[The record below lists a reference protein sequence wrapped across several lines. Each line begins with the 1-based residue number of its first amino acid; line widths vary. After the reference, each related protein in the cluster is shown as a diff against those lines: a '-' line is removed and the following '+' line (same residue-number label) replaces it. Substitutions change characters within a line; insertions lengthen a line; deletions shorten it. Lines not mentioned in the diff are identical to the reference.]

1 MAWPLLAVPLITAGA
16 SLLGG
21 AMSMA
26 GGAASLAG
34 ATLNT
39 AATIGGIASDAA
51 QGVIGAAGGLLG
63 GGKSGNKE
71 ETPAGTFRDDQGVLR
86 ADGSGANK
94 RGTYASDPKKG
105 MTQAKVKAAIDP
117 TNAEGPVSTLPTG
130 DESDNQI
137 LTQILGQIRMNTG
150 ILGSMSASLTSMVS
164 SGAAENRTSN
174 IKGQNTDDKKSG
186 NMVSSVF
193 GKLSKGLK
201 KLSGG
206 LGSTG
211 KFLAKGLAIGGLL
224 YFFMKFKDDIRD
236 ILAKTFKIGLE
247 FYEGIRD
254 GEITIES
261 IVDAAK
267 TKIKGWTE
275 SISEWGKEL
284 FVEIGAMGTG
294 FFGWMFNQLK
304 ILINDTLNMELFDI
318 AGDAGINEAAEK
330 GMTAV
335 KSVTAFEEKY
345 DKKAADLAAGG
356 SNKEYLAYME
366 ENYGMDKTTALATR
380 KDANV
385 DRKRLLDQ
393 MIEISEDSS
402 GRIQWSGMQGLNI
415 SHMTKGFSKSMDI
428 ARNYNMVLT
437 SPNLN
442 DMNPIIDGVSYD
454 SWSVLDKNSDEY
466 FGGLMKSAG
475 VTTTMGEEK
484 KELAYER
491 LAKKSTIAAQQD
503 IIQDDNMFSDER
515 YYMVNRGM
523 DKNNPDFYM
532 MKNQTTRIRGDK
544 LTVDEQNMIKARAL
558 KVQEKG
564 GMADGTRI
572 NNLATLET
580 QMLGIDEL
588 ISNMNLIQPEQLIVA
603 EDTKVLIEAEPMQI
617 AEELKKVFL
626 APNFGKEV
634 VVSTTNLNDYS
645 NKSSTTQGDILT
657 LTNSS
662 NSEPTQQKLTNLQL
676 AGT

>member
-1 MAWPLLAVPLITAGA
+1 MAWPLLAIPIVTAGA

-39 AATIGGIASDAA
+39 AATIGGIAADAA

-86 ADGSGANK
+86 ADGSGANR

-164 SGAAENRTSN
+164 SGAAANRASN
-174 IKGQNTDDKKSG
+174 IEGQNTDDNKKSG

-193 GKLSKGLK
+193 GKLSTGLK

-267 TKIKGWTE
+267 KKIGQWADSVAAWGMEIYEVIKPLAERFFAWMFYGLKVIINDLVGFKLFETKGDLEVQREQKKLTTNQRELNKTKQLINVGSGVDGAITDEDLGFIRYSGTGNNAEVGDFGGTGTKVDAKLGISPADRDQMTLKASKVLENMWQISRDSNWAIQWTNLGFEMQDGDIPFDIADGLRASMGAYAGGMNKPVQISDINASQPIVGNELLKREDLANIMLYKQAGVNTQMDGDKRAEILENQAKIAELRRRAATTAGGTYRVEDIEGGVELFGKTYFDTLGYQAGIETQIASLQAKNVSLGGNSQTFESYQPKPVDEVE
-275 SISEWGKEL
+275 SIKNGDTTKKVSPSGKKPEL
-284 FVEIGAMGTG
+284 EKLNLLPALHEAGS
-294 FFGWMFNQLK
+294 QLK
-304 ILINDTLNMELFDI
+304 ILNQSNSRFD
-318 AGDAGINEAAEK
+318 GK
-330 GMTAV
+330 
-335 KSVTAFEEKY
+335 
-345 DKKAADLAAGG
+345 
-356 SNKEYLAYME
+356 
-366 ENYGMDKTTALATR
+366 
-380 KDANV
+380 
-385 DRKRLLDQ
+385 
-393 MIEISEDSS
+393 
-402 GRIQWSGMQGLNI
+402 
-415 SHMTKGFSKSMDI
+415 
-428 ARNYNMVLT
+428 
-437 SPNLN
+437 
-442 DMNPIIDGVSYD
+442 DGV
-454 SWSVLDKNSDEY
+454 
-466 FGGLMKSAG
+466 
-475 VTTTMGEEK
+475 T
-484 KELAYER
+484 
-491 LAKKSTIAAQQD
+491 
-503 IIQDDNMFSDER
+503 
-515 YYMVNRGM
+515 
-523 DKNNPDFYM
+523 
-532 MKNQTTRIRGDK
+532 
-544 LTVDEQNMIKARAL
+544 
-558 KVQEKG
+558 
-564 GMADGTRI
+564 
-572 NNLATLET
+572 
-580 QMLGIDEL
+580 
-588 ISNMNLIQPEQLIVA
+588 
-603 EDTKVLIEAEPMQI
+603 
-617 AEELKKVFL
+617 
-626 APNFGKEV
+626 
-634 VVSTTNLNDYS
+634 VSTTNLTDNSD
-645 NKSSTTQGDILT
+645 KSHKTSDTFM
-657 LTNSS
+657 
-662 NSEPTQQKLTNLQL
+662 L
-676 AGT
+676 AGAANNEKTQSTLNEVR

>member
-1 MAWPLLAVPLITAGA
+1 MAWPLLAIPIVTAGA

-164 SGAAENRTSN
+164 SGAAANRTSN

-193 GKLSKGLK
+193 GKLSTGLK

-318 AGDAGINEAAEK
+318 AGDAGINEATEK
-330 GMTAV
+330 GMTAS
-335 KSVTAFEEKY
+335 KSFTGFEEKY
-345 DKKAADLAAGG
+345 GKNT
-356 SNKEYLAYME
+356 S
-366 ENYGMDKTTALATR
+366 
-380 KDANV
+380 
-385 DRKRLLDQ
+385 RLP
-393 MIEISEDSS
+393 
-402 GRIQWSGMQGLNI
+402 RRW
-415 SHMTKGFSKSMDI
+415 
-428 ARNYNMVLT
+428 
-437 SPNLN
+437 
-442 DMNPIIDGVSYD
+442 
-454 SWSVLDKNSDEY
+454 
-466 FGGLMKSAG
+466 
-475 VTTTMGEEK
+475 
-484 KELAYER
+484 
-491 LAKKSTIAAQQD
+491 
-503 IIQDDNMFSDER
+503 
-515 YYMVNRGM
+515 
-523 DKNNPDFYM
+523 
-532 MKNQTTRIRGDK
+532 
-544 LTVDEQNMIKARAL
+544 
-558 KVQEKG
+558 
-564 GMADGTRI
+564 
-572 NNLATLET
+572 
-580 QMLGIDEL
+580 
-588 ISNMNLIQPEQLIVA
+588 
-603 EDTKVLIEAEPMQI
+603 
-617 AEELKKVFL
+617 
-626 APNFGKEV
+626 
-634 VVSTTNLNDYS
+634 
-645 NKSSTTQGDILT
+645 
-657 LTNSS
+657 
-662 NSEPTQQKLTNLQL
+662 QKI
-676 AGT
+676 